1 MSVSTKYAVIG
12 LGRFGLH
19 LARTLAAA
27 GADVIAIDRN
37 PKHVEKARDSVT
49 LAVRLDGTD
58 EEALRAQGVHEVDV
72 AIVGIGDDLESAAV
86 TVATLKEFG
95 IPRIISRAEN
105 EMQAHILMRIGA
117 TETVAPENESA
128 LRWAHRLMMP
138 SLKQYI
144 ELDDEHS
151 IVYLPAPERFHHKTL
166 LELDMRNQ
174 FGVNLIAIERPVDPD
189 ADGGATKMKF
199 HVPNA
204 AMKILPGDVLIIV
217 GADESLTALPQAG
230 SSG

>member
-1 MSVSTKYAVIG
+1 MSLSTKFAVIG

-27 GADVIAIDRN
+27 GADVIAIDR
-37 PKHVEKARDSVT
+37 HVKQVEQARDSVT

-58 EEALRAQGVHEVDV
+58 EEALKAQGIHEVDV

-86 TVATLKEFG
+86 TVATLKELG
-95 IPRIISRAEN
+95 VPRIISRAEN
-105 EMQAHILMRIGA
+105 EMQARILKRIGA

-138 SLKQYI
+138 NLKQYI
-144 ELDDEHS
+144 ELDEEHS
-151 IVYLPAPERFHHKTL
+151 IVYLPAPESFHEKTL

-174 FGVNLIAIERPVDPD
+174 FGVNLIAIERPVSAGDE
-189 ADGGATKMKF
+189 GGALKMKF

-204 AMKILPGDVLIIV
+204 VMKILPGDVLIVV
-217 GADESLTALPQAG
+217 GADASLMALPSAG
-230 SSG
+230 SS